1 MRAAYGL
8 KITCFWASHYQV
20 LSLVYCKCACI
31 SWNNVYE
38 RVDFIIHSSWT
49 LTEWAALSSTLLEC
63 HTITDQP
70 LAWILSEFHKL
81 WSCCL
86 LNRVKVFEVKQ
97 SSRESSTHHF
107 HCQSPRGFVASAAGF
122 RQGTDNM
129 LNTRDQGQILHSRVT
144 HTHFGPASEL
154 KKHTLKFMHLLMAYF
169 SIRRSIILTK
179 QIHCESKSKCL
190 ENNM

>member
-144 HTHFGPASEL
+144 HTL
-154 KKHTLKFMHLLMAYF
+154 
-169 SIRRSIILTK
+169 RSSFWAQKTYLEIYAFTNGLFFNQK
-179 QIHCESKSKCL
+179 IHHINQTDSLRE
-190 ENNM
+190 